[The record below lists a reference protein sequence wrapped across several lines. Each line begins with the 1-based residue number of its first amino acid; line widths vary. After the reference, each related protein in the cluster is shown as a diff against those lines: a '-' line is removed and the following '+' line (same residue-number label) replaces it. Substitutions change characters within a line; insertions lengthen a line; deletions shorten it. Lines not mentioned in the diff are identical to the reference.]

1 MTYMT
6 PYTGIGAAATMF
18 SVFGTAGL
26 TILVVHLNK
35 KKKTAEAD
43 KEKEEPVED

>member
-6 PYTGIGAAATMF
+6 PYTGVGAAATIF

-26 TILVVHLNK
+26 TILAIRLNK
-35 KKKTAEAD
+35 KKKSAEAD
-43 KEKEEPVED
+43 NIQEEETAN